1 MRQPNILAAITR
13 QPLHTTEQAQQSVGW
28 DVVLAGFPVMYSSG
42 RHMKK
47 LRAAMQIHTEAS
59 VHGTEVLSKLGA
71 GITVV
76 TLQFELPI

>member
-1 MRQPNILAAITR
+1 MPGLARQ
-13 QPLHTTEQAQQSVGW
+13 LHTIEQSQQLVRGER
-28 DVVLAGFPVMYSSG
+28 DVVLAGLPVMYSPA

-47 LRAAMQIHTEAS
+47 LRASGQIHAEAS

-76 TLQFELPI
+76 TPQSELLF

>member
-1 MRQPNILAAITR
+1 
-13 QPLHTTEQAQQSVGW
+13 
-28 DVVLAGFPVMYSSG
+28 MYSPG

-47 LRAAMQIHTEAS
+47 LRAAMQIHAEAS

-76 TLQFELPI
+76 TPLPELLLY